1 MIKIII
7 IGVIGFLSIVFYIVS
22 VEKVDFI
29 RIIGGLVFFVY
40 AILWAIK
47 NEIEKGSDGELNEID
62 ENVENDEPSLS
73 EDNEM
78 VASSTESFE
87 VEENIESDNGVS
99 YKNEKFSNLLM
110 MYLIILIKFLK
121 IQRHL
126 IFS

>member
-47 NEIEKGSDGELNEID
+47 NEIEKDSDGELNEID
-62 ENVENDEPSLS
+62 ENIENDEPSLS
-73 EDNEM
+73 EDRLVVLNLLRLKKILRMTM
-78 VASSTESFE
+78 VYL
-87 VEENIESDNGVS
+87 I
-99 YKNEKFSNLLM
+99 KMKKFSNLLM
-110 MYLIILIKFLK
+110 MYLILLIKFLK

-126 IFS
+126 VFS